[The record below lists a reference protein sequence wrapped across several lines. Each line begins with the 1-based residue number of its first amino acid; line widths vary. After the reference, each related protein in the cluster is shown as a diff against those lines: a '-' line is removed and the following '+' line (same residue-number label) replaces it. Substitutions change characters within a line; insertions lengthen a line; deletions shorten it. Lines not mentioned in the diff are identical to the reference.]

1 MHIPAQ
7 AKKLVGFFYRPLPSG
22 YVSFRQR
29 MHGSKHLVL
38 ELLNIKMVFSFVRG
52 DFGIR
57 IVCCFSFGKYC
68 LSQSRTL
75 LKYCKTFLHL
85 NTRARFWQASFV
97 GVVSRPL

>member
-7 AKKLVGFFYRPLPSG
+7 AKEFVGFFYRPLPSG

-29 MHGSKHLVL
+29 MDGSKHLGAFDV
-38 ELLNIKMVFSFVRG
+38 EMVFSSVHG

-57 IVCCFSFGKYC
+57 IVCCFSFGEYC

-75 LKYCKTFLHL
+75 LK
-85 NTRARFWQASFV
+85 
-97 GVVSRPL
+97 

>member
-7 AKKLVGFFYRPLPSG
+7 AKEFVGFFHRPLPSG

-29 MHGSKHLVL
+29 MDGSKHLGAFDV
-38 ELLNIKMVFSFVRG
+38 EMVFSFVHG

-57 IVCCFSFGKYC
+57 IVCCFSFGEYC

-75 LKYCKTFLHL
+75 LK
-85 NTRARFWQASFV
+85 
-97 GVVSRPL
+97 